1 MAVLEER
8 MNNTT
13 AMILSISPSSPYFI
27 LVSSL
32 ISGLIGVIIGS
43 LITAYLGHIKTK
55 AMMKWETKFNTY
67 NAILELENGQPSDTR
82 ILKKR
87 IRLAKLLKALSSN
100 EEIKKI
106 ADTLIEEK
114 FENLDARERFIDNS
128 LIPAMDKDLEDT
140 IRFFKWQFR
149 K

>member
-1 MAVLEER
+1 
-8 MNNTT
+8 
-13 AMILSISPSSPYFI
+13 
-27 LVSSL
+27 
-32 ISGLIGVIIGS
+32 
-43 LITAYLGHIKTK
+43 
-55 AMMKWETKFNTY
+55 MKWETKFNTY

-140 IRFFKWQFR
+140 ISFFKWQFR